1 MRTRHRDPAHRRH
14 ATHRRNGIA
23 QRPRRPRPKSGHAV
37 LAAAGLAA
45 TAALGVAVAPTASAT
60 AAPTASAGLAAPT
73 ASAGAGAIE
82 AVGPQQWFT
91 GDVNGTATG
100 AVIKVG
106 CFGPVTPASTGHPLA
121 GQTVAVHHVAAPATK
136 SAGYTGDSADRI
148 VVGFE
153 DAGPVVGLPVSVDA
167 YDTAVAVPTDLQL
180 PCYGPGKVDFVPV
193 PTSSTAR
200 STTVAVTYVS
210 IGD

>member
-1 MRTRHRDPAHRRH
+1 MHDAARRRTRL
-14 ATHRRNGIA
+14 
-23 QRPRRPRPKSGHAV
+23 RPPTGRAL

-45 TAALGVAVAPTASAT
+45 AAALGVAVAPTASAT
-60 AAPTASAGLAAPT
+60 AAPAASAD
-73 ASAGAGAIE
+73 AIE
-82 AVGPQQWFT
+82 AIGPQQWFT
-91 GDVNGTATG
+91 GDVNGTAAG

-121 GQTVAVHHVAAPATK
+121 GQTVAVHHVAASTAT
-136 SAGYTGDSADRI
+136 SAGYTGDSADRV

-153 DAGPVVGLPVSVDA
+153 DAGPVVGLPVSIGA
-167 YDTAVAVPTDLQL
+167 YDTAVAIPTDLQL
-180 PCYGPGKVDFVPV
+180 PCYGPGKVNFVPA

-200 STTVAVTYVS
+200 STTVPVTYVS